1 MAKKPAKKASR
12 FLSPDPSSDR
22 SVKAYPVEEKELE
35 FQQARLKQAAAAG
48 KHALKTAG
56 AMKVAFPAN
65 PPTSQSL
72 LPLVPTR
79 SAKRA
84 RAYRQPTQS
93 TDFEIVNVSFTL
105 IRPGARQVSL
115 CGEFNAWSPQA
126 GLMTRHE
133 DGNWEAIVALRPG
146 RYEYKFLV
154 DGEWLPDPVVE
165 ETVPNGYGSV
175 NSVIEVLELA
185 TSHA

>member
-1 MAKKPAKKASR
+1 MKPAKKASR
-12 FLSPDPSSDR
+12 FLSPDPSSDQ

-35 FQQARLKQAAAAG
+35 FQQARLKKAAAAG
-48 KHALKTAG
+48 KHALKTSN

-72 LPLVPTR
+72 LPLVPTK
-79 SAKRA
+79 SPKRA

-93 TDFEIVNVSFTL
+93 TDFDIVNVSFAL
-105 IRPGARQVSL
+105 VRPRATQVSL
-115 CGEFNAWSPQA
+115 CGEFNGWSPAA
-126 GLMTRHE
+126 GPMTQHD
-133 DGNWEAIVALRPG
+133 DGHWEAIVALRPG

-154 DGEWLPDPVVE
+154 DGEWLPDPVVK

-175 NSVIEVLELA
+175 NSVIEVLELT
-185 TSHA
+185 TSHT